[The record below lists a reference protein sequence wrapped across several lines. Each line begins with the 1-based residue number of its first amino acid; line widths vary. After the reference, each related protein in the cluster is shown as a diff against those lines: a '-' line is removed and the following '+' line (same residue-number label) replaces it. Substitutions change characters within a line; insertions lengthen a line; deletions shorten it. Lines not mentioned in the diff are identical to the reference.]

1 MPPPSRRAYLATAA
15 TSLATL
21 VAGCARTDG
30 SPVESTTPSSA
41 QTTSPAT
48 TTANGS
54 TVLEPGE
61 RFTTDGGVSLRIG
74 GPAVHR
80 SVTTTEQVSHHTYEV
95 VEYPPTGQYLVVR
108 VGTTGTRTAPVDLPL
123 SVVADGDSRV
133 ERGRMHVGG
142 QESSRVGFHLPRMDV
157 DDVGIVWDAG
167 ESRPLWKLEAV
178 DVEKLSAVPEF
189 SVESWDVPT
198 SVERGSTFEVSVTVE
213 NTGDRDGRFLA
224 TFDADIG
231 SLPLDEVSTTVQAGK
246 TKTATFLLRPR
257 TYSGIDEFP
266 VVLDWG
272 AGRRTQSVSVTDS

>member
-1 MPPPSRRAYLATAA
+1 MSPPSRRAYLASAA
-15 TSLATL
+15 TSLSAI

-30 SPVESTTPSSA
+30 SPVESTTHSSA
-41 QTTSPAT
+41 QTTTAANT
-48 TTANGS
+48 TGNGAP
-54 TVLEPGE
+54 VLEAGE
-61 RFTTDGGVSLRIG
+61 RFSTNGDASVRIAD
-74 GPAVHR
+74 PAVYR

-95 VEYPPTGQYLVVR
+95 VEYPSTGQYLVVR
-108 VGTTGTRTAPVDLPL
+108 VGTTGTRTEPVELPL
-123 SVVADGDSRV
+123 TVRADAEYGV
-133 ERGRMHVGG
+133 EMERIYVGG
-142 QESSRVGFHLPRMDV
+142 QESLRVGFHLPRMDV

-167 ESRPLWKLEAV
+167 ESRPLWKLEAAV
-178 DVEKLSAVPEF
+178 VEKLSAVPEF

-213 NTGDRDGRFLA
+213 NTGDRDGRFL
-224 TFDADIG
+224 TELDADIG

-257 TYSGIDEFP
+257 TYSGIGEFP